1 MSTSLGLLCAVSSAL
16 FNGSFIAPFKLELNQ
31 NVPPGIYTSYT
42 CFGCFLSSMLVLPLL
57 QFNSDVFTDDKI
69 LANYKAIIETLEK
82 EKANNSFK
90 GEMIKNI
97 YITSTMGISY
107 KLKLD
112 KHF

>member
-1 MSTSLGLLCAVSSAL
+1 MLLLIVWKKKK
-16 FNGSFIAPFKLELNQ
+16 N
-31 NVPPGIYTSYT
+31 
-42 CFGCFLSSMLVLPLL
+42 
-57 QFNSDVFTDDKI
+57 
-69 LANYKAIIETLEK
+69 
-82 EKANNSFK
+82 NNSFK

>member
-1 MSTSLGLLCAVSSAL
+1 MSASLDKLRAAMETASPAQGEKKSFNDDLLIKN
-16 FNGSFIAPFKLELNQ
+16 FN
-31 NVPPGIYTSYT
+31 
-42 CFGCFLSSMLVLPLL
+42 
-57 QFNSDVFTDDKI
+57 
-69 LANYKAIIETLEK
+69 AIIETLEK